1 MKTPLLLLARNGAG
15 AITTRSS
22 IPLAMG
28 GANKNAAVAT
38 RASSSSSGGHRVER
52 DTFGELQVPN
62 DKYYGA
68 QTLRSVM
75 NFPIGDRRSERMPES
90 VIKVSKTLR
99 NTPFYY

>member
-1 MKTPLLLLARNGAG
+1 
-15 AITTRSS
+15 
-22 IPLAMG
+22 MG
-28 GANKNAAVAT
+28 GANKNAAVAA
-38 RASSSSSGGHRVER
+38 RASSSSSSGGHRVER

-90 VIKVSKTLR
+90 VIKVSKALR

>member
-1 MKTPLLLLARNGAG
+1 
-15 AITTRSS
+15 
-22 IPLAMG
+22 MG
-28 GANKNAAVAT
+28 GANKNAAVAA

-90 VIKVSKTLR
+90 VIKVSKALR
-99 NTPFYY
+99 NTPFYYRWQFNLLQFSCLTSTILL